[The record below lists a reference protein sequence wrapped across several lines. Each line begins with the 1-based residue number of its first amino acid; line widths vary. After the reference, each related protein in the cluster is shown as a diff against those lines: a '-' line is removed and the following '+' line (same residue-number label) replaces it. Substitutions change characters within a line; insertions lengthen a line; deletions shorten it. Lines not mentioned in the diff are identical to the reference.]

1 MNRRVILAMLAALVG
16 SGAVSAAETPQRI
29 MSISLCAD
37 QLLLQLVPRERIT
50 SVTYLSRQSNES
62 YLTAEAF
69 GVPINYGTPEEVAR
83 EHPDLVLTGTYSTP
97 AARML
102 LKRIGANLVEVPPA
116 EDFAQIRAV
125 TRQVARAVGATEKGE
140 ALIAEMDAAL
150 ADLAQTKPA
159 RRIVV
164 AGWTTSGTVPAKG
177 TLFDSILTAAGG
189 ENVANLVG
197 VEPLYGSFTAFD
209 LEQVVALRPDILA
222 YGNSR
227 VGRLDL
233 SGEQL
238 NHPVVRRLFAGR
250 QIAYPETLYSCGL
263 PQSATIAARD
273 FRRAML
279 DIVATK
285 GERIE

>member
-1 MNRRVILAMLAALVG
+1 MKPLVTLASLAAL
-16 SGAVSAAETPQRI
+16 AVSSAAGASESPQRI
-29 MSISLCAD
+29 MSLSLCTD
-37 QLLLQLVPRERIT
+37 QLLLQLVPPERIT
-50 SVTYLSRQSNES
+50 SVTYLSRQTNES
-62 YLTAEAF
+62 YLTVEAL

-83 EHPDLVLTGTYSTP
+83 EHPDLVLTGTFSTP
-97 AARML
+97 ATRML
-102 LKRIGANLVEVPPA
+102 LRRIGANLVEVPPA
-116 EDFAQIRAV
+116 EDFDQIRDA
-125 TRQVARAVGATEKGE
+125 TRQVAHAVGADAKGE
-140 ALIAEMDAAL
+140 ELIAEMDAAL
-150 ADLAQTKPA
+150 AELARTKPA

-177 TLFDSILTAAGG
+177 ALFDSILTAAGG

-197 VEPLYGSFTAFD
+197 VEPLYGQFTAFD

-227 VGRLDL
+227 VGRFDL

-238 NHPVVRRLFAGR
+238 AHPVVRRLFAGR

-279 DIVATK
+279 DVMART
-285 GERIE
+285 GERLE

>member
-1 MNRRVILAMLAALVG
+1 MKHLLILAAAAALAI
-16 SGAVSAAETPQRI
+16 SGAAGAAEPPQRI
-29 MSISLCAD
+29 MSLSQCTD
-37 QLLLQLVPRERIT
+37 QLLLQLVPPERIT
-50 SVTYLSRQSNES
+50 SVTYLSRRTNES

-83 EHPDLVLTGTYSTP
+83 EHPDLVLTGTFSTP

-102 LKRIGANLVEVPPA
+102 LRRIGANLVEVPPA
-116 EDFAQIRAV
+116 EDFDQIRAV
-125 TRQVARAVGATEKGE
+125 TRQVASAVGATDKGE

-150 ADLAQTKPA
+150 DDLARTKPA
-159 RRIVV
+159 RRIIV

-189 ENVANLVG
+189 ENVANIIG
-197 VEPLYGSFTAFD
+197 DKPLYGQSTAFD

-222 YGNSR
+222 YGDSR
-227 VGRLDL
+227 VGRSDL

-238 NHPVVRRLFAGR
+238 RHRVVRRLFAGR

-263 PQSATIAARD
+263 PRSATIAARD

-279 DIVATK
+279 DVMART
-285 GERIE
+285 GDRIE

>member
-1 MNRRVILAMLAALVG
+1 MKRLVILASLAALAV
-16 SGAVSAAETPQRI
+16 SGAATAAEPPHRI
-29 MSISLCAD
+29 MSLSQCTD
-37 QLLLQLVPRERIT
+37 QLLLQLVPTARIT

-69 GVPINYGTPEEVAR
+69 NVPINYGTPEEVAR
-83 EHPDLVLTGTYSTP
+83 EHPDLVLTGTFSTP

-116 EDFAQIRAV
+116 ETFDQIRAV
-125 TRQVARAVGATEKGE
+125 TRQVAHAVGAGEKGE

-150 ADLAQTKPA
+150 ADLARTKPA

-164 AGWTTSGTVPAKG
+164 VGWMTSGTMLAKG

-189 ENVANLVG
+189 TNVADLVDG
-197 VEPLYGSFTAFD
+197 GPLYGQFTAFD

-222 YGNSR
+222 YGDSR
-227 VGRLDL
+227 IGRPDL

-238 NHPVVRRLFAGR
+238 RHPVVQRLFANR

-279 DIVATK
+279 EAMAK
-285 GERIE
+285 AGERVE